1 MPTQHELAKLGSEP
15 RSVCA
20 QGTGACN
27 PHFCPYVAR
36 RGAAQESQ
44 VSAVAVLDQNM
55 PRGYPWLLN
64 ESKEEEQV
72 LPKKGEEER
81 VKEIC
86 FGGLKLWP

>member
-20 QGTGACN
+20 QGTGAA
-27 PHFCPYVAR
+27 H
-36 RGAAQESQ
+36 ESQ

-55 PRGYPWLLN
+55 SRGDPWLPK

-72 LPKKGEEER
+72 LPKKGEEEDWFLGSKA
-81 VKEIC
+81 VAMNMSVETHV
-86 FGGLKLWP
+86 FSTGML